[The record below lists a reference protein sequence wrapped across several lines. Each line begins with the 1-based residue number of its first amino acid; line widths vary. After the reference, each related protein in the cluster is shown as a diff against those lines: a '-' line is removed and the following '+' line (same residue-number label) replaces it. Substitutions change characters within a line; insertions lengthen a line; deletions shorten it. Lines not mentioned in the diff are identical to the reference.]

1 MCYERTPWRRISLT
15 CSVFQFSLLVF
26 IKVISTWFEQHFSI
40 GAFDLSYD
48 LVRFTIGV
56 WYRSLFFLILLPWFN
71 PLFSKLTFRIFNYFL
86 NHIKLYNT
94 FTKINFVAGV
104 LQRVCR
110 DFKQHTIVF
119 KCPEH
124 FFSGTYLM
132 TASVDIEWNYH

>member
-1 MCYERTPWRRISLT
+1 MCYERTPWRSIFIDLLSF
-15 CSVFQFSLLVF
+15 SVFSFSFYQSYQHL
-26 IKVISTWFEQHFSI
+26 FEQHFSI

-94 FTKINFVAGV
+94 FAKINFVAGV

-110 DFKQHTIVF
+110 DFKQRTIVF
-119 KCPEH
+119 KCLEKI
-124 FFSGTYLM
+124 FSGTYLM